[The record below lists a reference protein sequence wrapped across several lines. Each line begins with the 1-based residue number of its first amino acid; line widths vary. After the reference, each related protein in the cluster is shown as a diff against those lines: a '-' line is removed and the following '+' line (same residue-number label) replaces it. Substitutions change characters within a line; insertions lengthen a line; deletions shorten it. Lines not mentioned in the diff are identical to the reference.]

1 MLNVGVILVA
11 LFAQQQPVCEGLKSL
26 SLKNVTITTAEFVA
40 AGAKRPGRGGRA
52 AQPDAPLPAYCRVA
66 ATLTPSPDSHI
77 EMELWMP
84 AENWNGKF
92 LAVGNGGWAG
102 NIETAA
108 VANALSRGYAAAS
121 NDTGHKGA
129 TAAFAVGHPE
139 KVIDFGYRC
148 RPGPR

>member
-1 MLNVGVILVA
+1 S
-11 LFAQQQPVCEGLKSL
+11 LKSL
-26 SLKNVTITTAEFVA
+26 SLPHTTITSAEYVP
-40 AGAKRPGRGGRA
+40 AGAQRTGRGPQGA
-52 AQPDAPLPAYCRVA
+52 ALPAHCRVA
-66 ATLTPSPDSHI
+66 VTLAPSTDSHI
-77 EMELWMP
+77 EMELWLP

-139 KVIDFGYRC
+139 KVIDFGYRSMHEMAVQSKAI
-148 RPGPR
+148 

>member
-1 MLNVGVILVA
+1 TTTTSISAATGS
-11 LFAQQQPVCEGLKSL
+11 CESL
-26 SLKNVTITTAEFVA
+26 TSLKLPGVTITSAKAVA
-40 AGAKRPGRGGRA
+40 PGAFSLAGATRA
-52 AQPDAPLPAYCRVA
+52 NPVFKQLPEFCRVA
-66 ATLTPSPDSHI
+66 ATLAPSADSHI

-84 AENWNGKF
+84 AQNWNGRF

-139 KVIDFGYRC
+139 KVIDFGYRSMHEMAVQSKAI
-148 RPGPR
+148 